1 MLSRQQLKPGM
12 LQTYGTPYL
21 VVHRA
26 ELSKILLKQAKEE
39 GVMVQFGSVIQGFD
53 FTKPSVL
60 MQDGKIQEADLIIG
74 ADGERSFC
82 RSALLGHPDPPKP
95 SGDIVFRTVVPIQL
109 MRENPE
115 LMAFVDPPAI
125 HYMLG
130 PNAHALVYT
139 LKEDGLLNLVLILPD
154 YPGTDA
160 TLGAQPVDMD
170 QIRISVKEW
179 DIKFRKLL
187 DIAKDV
193 SKWQLVK
200 CDDLFSWT
208 HREGKLTL
216 LGDSAHA
223 MLPYLAQGAAQTF
236 EDAAVLSRLL
246 SHLERKSQ
254 IPDLVSIYEQIRKPR
269 AMQVKWRSLA
279 TRDVNGMVD
288 GEQQRERDRQ
298 LVEHQPFEGYPNPL
312 ADPVFSK
319 YLFGYDAVEAAD
331 KAWKTYKRGEW
342 PLTRG
347 MWQTK
352 DQT

>member
-1 MLSRQQLKPGM
+1 M
-12 LQTYGTPYL
+12 LQTYGAPYL
-21 VVHRA
+21 VIHRA
-26 ELSKILLKQAKEE
+26 ELSKILFKQAKEQ

-95 SGDIVFRTVVPIQL
+95 SGDIVFRTVIPLQILREDPDL
-109 MRENPE
+109 MG
-115 LMAFVDPPAI
+115 FVDPPAV
-125 HYMLG
+125 HLLLG
-130 PNAHALVYT
+130 PDAHALVYT

-154 YPGTDA
+154 CSGADA
-160 TLGAQPVDMD
+160 TLGTQPVDMD
-170 QIRISVKEW
+170 QIRDSVKEW
-179 DIKFRKLL
+179 DIKFKKLL

-193 SKWQLVK
+193 SQWKLVK
-200 CDDLFSWT
+200 CDDLSSWT
-208 HREGKLTL
+208 HRTGKFTL

-223 MLPYLAQGAAQTF
+223 MLPYLAQGAAQAF
-236 EDAAVLSRLL
+236 EDAAVLSGLL
-246 SHLERKSQ
+246 SHLELNSQ

-279 TRDVNGMVD
+279 TRDINGMVD
-288 GEQQRERDRQ
+288 GTQQRERDRQ
-298 LVEHQPFEGYPNPL
+298 FVEHQPFEGYPNPL

-319 YLFGYDAVEAAD
+319 CLFGYNAVEEAE
-331 KAWKTYKRGEW
+331 KAWNTYKRGEW